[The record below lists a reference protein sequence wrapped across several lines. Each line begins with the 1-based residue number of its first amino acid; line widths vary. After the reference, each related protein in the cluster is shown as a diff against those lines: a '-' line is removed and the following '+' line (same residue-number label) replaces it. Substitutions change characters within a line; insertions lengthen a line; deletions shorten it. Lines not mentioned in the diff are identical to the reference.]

1 MLIFAGG
8 GTLLAFIVSINV
20 ALEIDRF
27 SLSFHC
33 FSFAIVD
40 EIRPL

>member
-20 ALEIDRF
+20 ALEIERF
-27 SLSFHC
+27 NLSFHC
-33 FSFAIVD
+33 FSSPIVD
-40 EIRPL
+40 DTRPL